1 LLESELFGHEK
12 GAFTG
17 AGERRIGRFEQ
28 ASGGTLFLDE
38 VADLPLAMQVKLL
51 RAIQERCV
59 RRVGAT
65 VEEPVDVRIVS
76 ATHQDLARCV
86 AEGRFRQDLYY
97 RLNVIELRVPALRE
111 RLTDV
116 PMLADSL
123 LAKLAA
129 RAGLRVVPR
138 LSSITQSYLQTYQF
152 PGNVRELENILE
164 RAIAFSN
171 GEVINVED
179 LGLRPDLDDIADDD
193 HTPEVGSATEPTAAG
208 PASPIT
214 GSDAMAGSSGPPVV
228 SDDGIPESLPNYLEW
243 LEREAIARALDKTRQ
258 NRTAAARLLGI
269 SFRALRHRMQRLD
282 MQ

>member
-1 LLESELFGHEK
+1 
-12 GAFTG
+12 
-17 AGERRIGRFEQ
+17 
-28 ASGGTLFLDE
+28 
-38 VADLPLAMQVKLL
+38 MQVKLL

-116 PMLADSL
+116 PL
-123 LAKLAA
+123 LANALLSKLAG
-129 RAGLRVVPR
+129 RAGLRVTPR

-179 LGLRPDLDDIADDD
+179 LGLRPDIVDVADDEEAVD
-193 HTPEVGSATEPTAAG
+193 ASSGEPPSTSTSARLSG
-208 PASPIT
+208 QSDSVASP
-214 GSDAMAGSSGPPVV
+214 SGPPVM
-228 SDDGIPESLPNYLEW
+228 SEDGIPVSLPNYLEW
-243 LEREAIARALDKTRQ
+243 LEREAIARALEKTRQ

>member
-1 LLESELFGHEK
+1 
-12 GAFTG
+12 
-17 AGERRIGRFEQ
+17 
-28 ASGGTLFLDE
+28 
-38 VADLPLAMQVKLL
+38 MQVKLL

-111 RLTDV
+111 RLTDI
-116 PMLADSL
+116 PL
-123 LAKLAA
+123 LANALLTKLAS

-179 LGLRPDLDDIADDD
+179 LGLRPDTEDVADDEEAVEA
-193 HTPEVGSATEPTAAG
+193 PSSAAPFATALQTGRSDSAAG
-208 PASPIT
+208 PAGPPL
-214 GSDAMAGSSGPPVV
+214 AGPPVV
-228 SDDGIPESLPNYLEW
+228 SDDGVPASLPDYLEW
-243 LEREAIARALDKTRQ
+243 LEREAIVRALEKTRH